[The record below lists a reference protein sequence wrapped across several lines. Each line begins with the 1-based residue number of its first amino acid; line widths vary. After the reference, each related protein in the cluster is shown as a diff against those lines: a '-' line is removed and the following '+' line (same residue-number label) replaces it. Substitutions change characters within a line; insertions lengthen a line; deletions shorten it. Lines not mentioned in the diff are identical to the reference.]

1 MGLRPASR
9 LRTSDND
16 VMAAR
21 RSAGVL
27 LYRRVGNAVEV
38 LIVHMGGPFWARK
51 DDAAWSIPKGEY
63 AADEEPL
70 DVARREFA
78 EELGS
83 PLPDGEL
90 IELGEIKQPSGKVIT
105 AWALAADFDAATA
118 VSNTFAM
125 EWPRGSGTMRD
136 FPEIDCAEWYD
147 IDTARTKLVRGQVGF
162 LDRLMKALGN

>member
-1 MGLRPASR
+1 
-9 LRTSDND
+9 
-16 VMAAR
+16 MAAK

-27 LYRRVGNAVEV
+27 LYRIVDDRLEV

-63 AADEEPL
+63 DADEAPV

-90 IELGEIKQPSGKVIT
+90 MDLGEIKQPSGKIIT
-105 AWALAADFDAATA
+105 AWALHADFDATAA

-125 EWPRGSGTMRD
+125 EWPKGSGRMRD
-136 FPEIDCAEWYD
+136 FPEIDRAEWYD
-147 IDTARTKLVRGQVGF
+147 VATARAKLVRGQIGF
-162 LDRLMKALGN
+162 LDRLLERVHP